1 MTLVAVLVGALVIGS
16 ALGLLGG
23 GGTILTV
30 PLLHGLLGVPT
41 PQAVAMS
48 LPIVAI
54 AAASGAVVGW
64 RRRAFAVTPTLGLAV
79 TTAAGAYAGALVGQI
94 LLARTQS
101 TLLGITLVAAAIAMW
116 RGGRGAPAPPSPAT
130 QRAPV
135 RLALAGMGVGLVTGL
150 VGVGGGFL
158 IVPALV
164 TLGGYAL
171 AEAVPASLF
180 VIAVSATSGAVGYRA
195 VPVAW
200 GTVLIIAVTAAA
212 GVVLGAAAGRRL
224 APRRLRTA
232 FSFVLVAAAGYVLAA
247 R

>member
-1 MTLVAVLVGALVIGS
+1 MTLVAVLAGALVIGS

-30 PLLHGLLGVPT
+30 PLLRGLLGVPT

-54 AAASGAVVGW
+54 AAASGAIVGW
-64 RRRAFAVTPTLGLAV
+64 RRRAFSVTPTLGLAV
-79 TTAAGAYAGALVGQI
+79 TTAAGAYVGALVGQT
-94 LLARTQS
+94 LTAQTQS
-101 TLLGITLVAAAIAMW
+101 TLLGLTLVAAAIAMW
-116 RGGRGAPAPPSPAT
+116 RGGRSLPVLPSPPT

-164 TLGGYAL
+164 TLGGYTL

-180 VIAVSATSGAVGYRA
+180 VIALSATSGAVGYRT

-200 GTVLIIAVTAAA
+200 GTVLVIAVTAVA
-212 GVVLGAAAGRRL
+212 GVMVGAAAGRRL
-224 APRRLRTA
+224 APRRLRTG
-232 FSFVLVAAAGYVLAA
+232 FSFVLVAAAVYVLAT

>member
-30 PLLHGLLGVPT
+30 PLLHALLGVPT
-41 PQAVAMS
+41 PEAVAMS

-79 TTAAGAYAGALVGQI
+79 TTAAGAYVGALVGQT
-94 LLARTQS
+94 LSARTQS

-116 RGGRGAPAPPSPAT
+116 RGGRSAPAPPSPAT

-200 GTVLIIAVTAAA
+200 GTVLIIAVTAAG

-232 FSFVLVAAAGYVLAA
+232 FSFVLVAAAGYVLAT